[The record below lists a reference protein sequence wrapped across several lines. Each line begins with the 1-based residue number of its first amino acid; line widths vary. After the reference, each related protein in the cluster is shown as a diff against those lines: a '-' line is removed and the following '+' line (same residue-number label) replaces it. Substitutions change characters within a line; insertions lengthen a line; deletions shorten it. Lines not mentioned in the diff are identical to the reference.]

1 MLEKREFKMS
11 DTATTTKK
19 RDESKTAAQ
28 VKVELKEEIK
38 QIQAAIRMQSA
49 STRAQLVGRFR
60 AS

>member
-1 MLEKREFKMS
+1 MS

-38 QIQAAIRMQSA
+38 QIQAAMKMQSA